1 MSNAGGKPVYQNEF
15 EYRLWASMKKD
26 AYFMNIGQALMN
38 WMVFEN
44 SPTWFWLH
52 ASKPVTNMEATGY
65 ALGFWR
71 PTEALKE
78 NLQPGLKPGYW
89 EYNPYNWNAL
99 AGFVR

>member
-52 ASKPVTNMEATGY
+52 ASKPVTN
-65 ALGFWR
+65 
-71 PTEALKE
+71 KE